1 MEMDEALNP
10 VAIRS
15 FRSET
20 IMLQTQNI
28 ARLIQQL
35 FRLAPGKSSLAI
47 RSVNAMSL
55 LFVTGLAKGNRI
67 IQILSAINCRFLGPN
82 SR

>member
-35 FRLAPGKSSLAI
+35 FGLAP
-47 RSVNAMSL
+47 RV
-55 LFVTGLAKGNRI
+55 R
-67 IQILSAINCRFLGPN
+67 
-82 SR
+82 